1 MIAGTS
7 SPTLFYLYLPCFR
20 PGDFVRWKGED
31 ETRVAVVQSTNAQQR
46 TARVTWYDPFSPLST
61 NPSAGKTEVVSVL
74 ELDPH
79 GPSGAESFGV
89 RRGDFV
95 FLHRPGTTNGADLPA
110 VPRIGE
116 LEEWVR
122 EPPPMGAHT
131 HGMEGESP
139 KEPHFHTHAGTKV
152 SYDVSLS
159 EAGWRG
165 EMAQL
170 GMRLAEESAV
180 KGLQE
185 PIGREERV
193 VKASAFGKGVVNW
206 FGEVL
211 NVSFW

>member
-1 MIAGTS
+1 
-7 SPTLFYLYLPCFR
+7 
-20 PGDFVRWKGED
+20 
-31 ETRVAVVQSTNAQQR
+31 
-46 TARVTWYDPFSPLST
+46 
-61 NPSAGKTEVVSVL
+61 
-74 ELDPH
+74 
-79 GPSGAESFGV
+79 
-89 RRGDFV
+89 
-95 FLHRPGTTNGADLPA
+95 
-110 VPRIGE
+110 
-116 LEEWVR
+116 
-122 EPPPMGAHT
+122 MGAHT

>member
-1 MIAGTS
+1 M
-7 SPTLFYLYLPCFR
+7 
-20 PGDFVRWKGED
+20 
-31 ETRVAVVQSTNAQQR
+31 VQSTNAQQR
-46 TARVTWYDPFSPLST
+46 TASVTWYHPFLPLSASLT
-61 NPSAGKTEVVSVL
+61 AGETEVVSVL

-95 FLHRPGTTNGADLPA
+95 FLHRPGTTNGAELPA

-122 EPPPMGAHT
+122 EPPPMAAQP
-131 HGMEGESP
+131 HGHSHGHEEESP
-139 KEPHFHTHAGTKV
+139 REPHFHTHAGTKV
-152 SYDVSLS
+152 SYDVSLA

-170 GMRLAEESAV
+170 GMKLAEESAV

-193 VKASAFGKGVVNW
+193 VKASAFGKGVIHW

-211 NVSFW
+211 NVSTGFFVGWV